1 MIKFLKRLFSIKSRT
16 RDIEDRVKNLEEFN
30 ISVATAISDQY
41 KIVTNLTKTQYY
53 ILNQVVQIQSML
65 NQAPEEKSLDPFDF
79 QTDEDDFIN

>member
-16 RDIEDRVKNLEEFN
+16 KDIEDRVRKLEEFN

-41 KIVTNLTKTQYY
+41 KIITNLTKTQYY

-65 NQAPEEKSLDPFDF
+65 NQAPEEKSLDTFDF

>member
-16 RDIEDRVKNLEEFN
+16 KDIEDRVRKLEEFN

-41 KIVTNLTKTQYY
+41 KIITNLTKTQYY

-65 NQAPEEKSLDPFDF
+65 NQTPEEKSLDTFDF

>member
-1 MIKFLKRLFSIKSRT
+1 MVIYLKRLFSIKSRT

>member
-16 RDIEDRVKNLEEFN
+16 RDIEDRVRKLEEFN

-41 KIVTNLTKTQYY
+41 KIITNLTKTQYY

-65 NQAPEEKSLDPFDF
+65 NQTPEEKSLDTFDF

>member
-16 RDIEDRVKNLEEFN
+16 RDIEDRVRKLEEFN

-41 KIVTNLTKTQYY
+41 KIITNLTKTQYY

>member
-1 MIKFLKRLFSIKSRT
+1 MIKFLKKLFSIKSRT
-16 RDIEDRVKNLEEFN
+16 RDIEDRVRKLEEFN

-41 KIVTNLTKTQYY
+41 KIITNLTKTQYY

-65 NQAPEEKSLDPFDF
+65 NQTPEEKSLDTFDF